1 MTTIASTSPTAL
13 TTATSPGNASAGPTA
28 VQVSQ
33 LIAQL
38 HSSQEDVANSARAL
52 LAQLVTQQPANP
64 VVQLGWGIALVLQ
77 GQPDKA
83 RVHFEKAVA
92 IDGKFGS
99 AWSGLG
105 NIHKLQGRLK
115 QAREMYEKAIAVQPD
130 LADAHFNLAQ
140 VDEAEGDYEA
150 AEKSLRRALLFNPG
164 YSEAHNNLGR
174 LLIHTGKVAQAVSHF
189 RQALGA
195 NPGLRQAR
203 DNLIM
208 SLYRLGRGTE
218 AQAEVDQ
225 LLAANPDDVHV
236 LRVQAAGL
244 AQRGH
249 MDEAEA
255 INRKLLE
262 LQPEAPDLQWNLG
275 EVMLQRDDYEGALA
289 CYREMLSK
297 RNIHPALAIGAM
309 ANVMFVQGNFS
320 GARDLYQ
327 QALGLDARHPRLLLG
342 LAKTLL
348 AIGETRQGL
357 ETLKH
362 AITVLPKAADVHSQ
376 YLLALRL
383 DPACT
388 EATHGAEAQRWLQ
401 AHAPEICSA
410 PAPRQRKEGEALRLG
425 LLVGDL
431 EKGPVHAALASLI
444 PALDPHETDLYVY
457 HAARSGNAAQALQN
471 ITPHW
476 RPVASLGD
484 ADLVQQMR
492 EDGLDVL
499 LDMVGHGPGGRLPAL
514 AQRAAPVQWG
524 WMGEATEAS
533 LAIWDGTLGNEGTDR
548 PLHAWFPWTAPADA
562 PEAGPLPLLTQ
573 GHATLGVVAPLAHIQ
588 AETLDAWA
596 QILQALPEARLLI
609 LSQTAEADETTRQR
623 IQRLMLLRD
632 VEPERVEIVPRL
644 DTTHTWQA
652 LARMD
657 AVLDSFPV
665 PMGPDAVLNCLWMG
679 LPVLA
684 LSGMQPWQ
692 QGTSGLLAQAGL
704 QDHAASDVA
713 HYVEQAI
720 NMVRDP
726 QSLTALRS
734 SLRERLRASPCMD
747 AAAFARDFSAA
758 LRPRNAA

>member
-1 MTTIASTSPTAL
+1 MKTPQPSPATAETTPEKT
-13 TTATSPGNASAGPTA
+13 PGE
-28 VQVSQ
+28 

-38 HSSQEDVANSARAL
+38 QSPDPALRQEAASALAQQAEKDPRNAL
-52 LAQLVTQQPANP
+52 LQQG
-64 VVQLGWGIALVLQ
+64 LGIAHALE
-77 GQPDKA
+77 GRWNEGRA
-83 RVHFEKAVA
+83 HFEQAVA
-92 IDGKFGS
+92 LEPRFAS
-99 AWSGLG
+99 AWSNLG

-115 QAREMYEKAIAVQPD
+115 EARRAYDKAIALQPD
-130 LADAHFNLAQ
+130 LPDAHYNLAL
-140 VDEAEGDYEA
+140 VAEAEGDLVASEA
-150 AEKSLRRALLFNPG
+150 SLRRALLFRPA
-164 YSEAHNNLGR
+164 YPEVHNNLGH
-174 LLIHTGKVAQAVSHF
+174 LMLKGGKVEQAVSHF
-189 RQALGA
+189 RQALVF
-195 NPGLRQAR
+195 NPALRPAR
-203 DNLIM
+203 NNLIL
-208 SLYRLGRGTE
+208 SLYRLARTQE
-218 AQAEVDQ
+218 AQAEVDR
-225 LLAANPDDVHV
+225 LLEQSPGDPQV
-236 LRVQAAGL
+236 LRIQAAGL
-244 AQRGH
+244 AQLGRLE
-249 MDEAEA
+249 DAEA
-255 INRKLLE
+255 INRQLLVQE
-262 LQPEAPDLQWNLG
+262 PDAPDLQWNLG
-275 EVMLQRDDYEGALA
+275 EVMLQRDDFEGAMA
-289 CYREMLSK
+289 CYRELLAR
-297 RNIHPALAIGAM
+297 RNVPTALALGAM
-309 ANVMFVQGNFS
+309 GNVMLVQGNYS
-320 GARDLYQ
+320 EARNIYQ
-327 QALGLDARHPRLLLG
+327 QALATDARHPSLLQG
-342 LAKTLL
+342 LARALL
-348 AIGETRQGL
+348 AAGETRQGL
-357 ETLKH
+357 ETLQR
-362 AITVLPKAADVHSQ
+362 AVTLLPKAADVHSQ

-388 EATHGAEAQRWLQ
+388 EAMHADEAQRWLQ
-401 AHAPEICSA
+401 AHAPEICPA
-410 PAPRQRKEGEALRLG
+410 PAPRQRKEGEALRVG

-431 EKGPVHAALASLI
+431 EKGPMHAALASLI

-533 LAIWDGTLGNEGTDR
+533 LAIWDGTLGNEGTDS

-644 DTTHTWQA
+644 DTAHFWKA

-657 AVLDSFPV
+657 VVLDSFPV
-665 PMGPDAVLNCLWMG
+665 PMEPDAVLNCLWMG

-684 LSGMQPWQ
+684 LTGTQRWQ
-692 QGTSGLLAQAGL
+692 QGTAGLLAQAGL
-704 QDHAASDVA
+704 QDHAASGVS
-713 HYVEQAI
+713 HYVELAI
-720 NMVRDP
+720 HTVRDP
-726 QSLTALRS
+726 QSLSALRS

-758 LRPRNAA
+758 LRPHNAA

>member
-1 MTTIASTSPTAL
+1 MKTPPPTPA
-13 TTATSPGNASAGPTA
+13 TAEPTPGKTPGE
-28 VQVSQ
+28 

-38 HSSQEDVANSARAL
+38 QSPDPAL
-52 LAQLVTQQPANP
+52 RQDAAAALAQQAEKDPRNSVLQQG
-64 VVQLGWGIALVLQ
+64 LGIAHALA
-77 GQPDKA
+77 GRWDEGRA
-83 RVHFEKAVA
+83 HFEQAVA
-92 IDGKFGS
+92 LEPRFAS
-99 AWSGLG
+99 AWSNLG

-115 QAREMYEKAIAVQPD
+115 EARQAYDKAIALQPD
-130 LADAHFNLAQ
+130 LPDAHYNLAL
-140 VDEAEGDYEA
+140 VAEAEGKLEA
-150 AEKSLRRALLFNPG
+150 SEASLRRALLFRPA
-164 YSEAHNNLGR
+164 YPEVHNNLGH
-174 LLIHTGKVAQAVSHF
+174 LMLKGGKVEQAVSHF
-189 RQALGA
+189 RQALVF
-195 NPGLRQAR
+195 NPALRPAR
-203 DNLIM
+203 NNLIL
-208 SLYRLGRGTE
+208 SLYRLGRTQE
-218 AQAEVDQ
+218 AQAEVDR
-225 LLAANPDDVHV
+225 LLEQNPGDPQV
-236 LRVQAAGL
+236 LRIQAAGL
-244 AQRGH
+244 AQLGRLE
-249 MDEAEA
+249 DAEA
-255 INRKLLE
+255 INRQLLVQE
-262 LQPEAPDLQWNLG
+262 PDAPDLQWNLG
-275 EVMLQRDDYEGALA
+275 EVMLQRDDYEGAMA
-289 CYREMLSK
+289 CYRDLLAR
-297 RNIHPALAIGAM
+297 RNVPTALALGAM
-309 ANVMFVQGNFS
+309 GNVMLAQGNYS
-320 GARDLYQ
+320 EARNLYQ
-327 QALGLDARHPRLLLG
+327 QALATDARHPSLLQG
-342 LAKTLL
+342 LARALL
-348 AIGETRQGL
+348 AAGETRQGL
-357 ETLKH
+357 ETLQR
-362 AITVLPKAADVHSQ
+362 AVTLLPKAADVHSQ

-401 AHAPEICSA
+401 AHAPEICPA

-548 PLHAWFPWTAPADA
+548 PLHAWFPWTAPVDA

>member
-1 MTTIASTSPTAL
+1 MQTPPPPPTSAEPT
-13 TTATSPGNASAGPTA
+13 PGKTPGE
-28 VQVSQ
+28 

-38 HSSQEDVANSARAL
+38 QSPDPALRQEAAAALAQQAEKDPRNAL
-52 LAQLVTQQPANP
+52 LQQG
-64 VVQLGWGIALVLQ
+64 LGIAHALA
-77 GQPDKA
+77 GRWDEG
-83 RVHFEKAVA
+83 RVHFEQAVA
-92 IDGKFGS
+92 LEPRFAS
-99 AWSGLG
+99 AWSNLG

-115 QAREMYEKAIAVQPD
+115 EARQAYDKAIALQPD
-130 LADAHFNLAQ
+130 LPDAHYNLAL
-140 VDEAEGDYEA
+140 VAEAEGKLEA
-150 AEKSLRRALLFNPG
+150 SEASLRRALLFRPA
-164 YSEAHNNLGR
+164 YPEVHNNLGH
-174 LLIHTGKVAQAVSHF
+174 LMLKGGKVEQAVSHF
-189 RQALGA
+189 RQALVF
-195 NPGLRQAR
+195 NPALRPAR
-203 DNLIM
+203 NNLIL
-208 SLYRLGRGTE
+208 SLYRLGRTQE
-218 AQAEVDQ
+218 AQAEVDR
-225 LLAANPDDVHV
+225 LLEQSPGDPQV
-236 LRVQAAGL
+236 LRIQAAGL
-244 AQRGH
+244 AQLGRLE
-249 MDEAEA
+249 DAEA
-255 INRKLLE
+255 INRQLLVQE
-262 LQPEAPDLQWNLG
+262 PDAPDLQWNLG
-275 EVMLQRDDYEGALA
+275 EVMLQRDDYEGAMA
-289 CYREMLSK
+289 CYRDLLAR
-297 RNIHPALAIGAM
+297 RNVPTALALGAM
-309 ANVMFVQGNFS
+309 GNVMLAQGNYS
-320 GARDLYQ
+320 EARNLYQ
-327 QALGLDARHPRLLLG
+327 QALATDARHPSLLQG
-342 LAKTLL
+342 LARALL
-348 AIGETRQGL
+348 AAGETRQGL
-357 ETLKH
+357 ETLQRAVKL
-362 AITVLPKAADVHSQ
+362 LPKAADVHSQ

-401 AHAPEICSA
+401 AHAPEICPA

-431 EKGPVHAALASLI
+431 EKGHVHAALASLI

-596 QILQALPEARLLI
+596 QILQALPETRLLI
-609 LSQTAEADETTRQR
+609 LSQTAEADDTTRQR

-632 VEPERVEIVPRL
+632 VEPERVELVPRL
-644 DTTHTWQA
+644 DTAQTWQA
-652 LARMD
+652 MARMD

>member
-1 MTTIASTSPTAL
+1 MKTPPPTPA
-13 TTATSPGNASAGPTA
+13 TAEPTPGKTPGE
-28 VQVSQ
+28 

-38 HSSQEDVANSARAL
+38 QSPDPAL
-52 LAQLVTQQPANP
+52 RQDAAAALAQQAEKDPRNSVLQQG
-64 VVQLGWGIALVLQ
+64 LGIAHALA
-77 GQPDKA
+77 GRWDEGRA
-83 RVHFEKAVA
+83 HFEQAVA
-92 IDGKFGS
+92 LEPRFAS
-99 AWSGLG
+99 AWSNLG

-115 QAREMYEKAIAVQPD
+115 EARQAYDKAIALQPD
-130 LADAHFNLAQ
+130 LPDAHYNLAL
-140 VDEAEGDYEA
+140 VAEAEGKLEA
-150 AEKSLRRALLFNPG
+150 SEASLRRALLFRPA
-164 YSEAHNNLGR
+164 YPEVHNNLGH
-174 LLIHTGKVAQAVSHF
+174 LMLKGGKVEHAVSHF
-189 RQALGA
+189 RQALVF
-195 NPGLRQAR
+195 NPALRPAR
-203 DNLIM
+203 NNLIL
-208 SLYRLGRGTE
+208 SLYRLARTQE
-218 AQAEVDQ
+218 AQAEVDR
-225 LLAANPDDVHV
+225 LLEQNPGDPQV
-236 LRVQAAGL
+236 LRIQAAGL
-244 AQRGH
+244 AQLGRLE
-249 MDEAEA
+249 DAEA
-255 INRKLLE
+255 INRQLLVQE
-262 LQPEAPDLQWNLG
+262 PDAPDLQWNLG
-275 EVMLQRDDYEGALA
+275 EVMLQRDDYEGAMA
-289 CYREMLSK
+289 CYRDLLAR
-297 RNIHPALAIGAM
+297 RNVPTALALGAM
-309 ANVMFVQGNFS
+309 GNVMLAQGNYS
-320 GARDLYQ
+320 EARNLYQ
-327 QALGLDARHPRLLLG
+327 QALATDARHPSLLQG
-342 LAKTLL
+342 LARALL
-348 AIGETRQGL
+348 AAGETRQGL
-357 ETLKH
+357 ETLQR
-362 AITVLPKAADVHSQ
+362 AVTLLPKAADVHSQ

-609 LSQTAEADETTRQR
+609 LSQAAEADETTRQR

>member
-1 MTTIASTSPTAL
+1 MQTPPPPPATAEPTL
-13 TTATSPGNASAGPTA
+13 VKTPGE
-28 VQVSQ
+28 

-38 HSSQEDVANSARAL
+38 QSPDPAL
-52 LAQLVTQQPANP
+52 RQDAAAALAQQAEKDPRNSVLQQG
-64 VVQLGWGIALVLQ
+64 LGIAHALA
-77 GQPDKA
+77 GRWDEGRA
-83 RVHFEKAVA
+83 HFEQAVA
-92 IDGKFGS
+92 LEPRFAS
-99 AWSGLG
+99 AWSNLG

-115 QAREMYEKAIAVQPD
+115 EARQAYDKAIALQPD
-130 LADAHFNLAQ
+130 LPDAHYNLAL
-140 VDEAEGDYEA
+140 VAEAEGKLEA
-150 AEKSLRRALLFNPG
+150 SEASLRRALLFRPA
-164 YSEAHNNLGR
+164 YPEVHNNLGH
-174 LLIHTGKVAQAVSHF
+174 LMLKGGKVEQAVSHF
-189 RQALGA
+189 RQALVF
-195 NPGLRQAR
+195 NPALRPAR
-203 DNLIM
+203 NNLIL
-208 SLYRLGRGTE
+208 SLYRLGRTQE
-218 AQAEVDQ
+218 AQAEVDR
-225 LLAANPDDVHV
+225 LLEQNPGDPQV
-236 LRVQAAGL
+236 LRIQAAGL
-244 AQRGH
+244 AQLGRLE
-249 MDEAEA
+249 DAEA
-255 INRKLLE
+255 INRQLLVQE
-262 LQPEAPDLQWNLG
+262 PDAPDLQWNLG
-275 EVMLQRDDYEGALA
+275 EVMLQRDDYEGAMA
-289 CYREMLSK
+289 CYRDLLAR
-297 RNIHPALAIGAM
+297 RNVPTALALGAM
-309 ANVMFVQGNFS
+309 GNVMLAQGNYS
-320 GARDLYQ
+320 EARNLYQ
-327 QALGLDARHPRLLLG
+327 QALATDARHPSLLQG
-342 LAKTLL
+342 LARALL
-348 AIGETRQGL
+348 AAGETRQGL
-357 ETLKH
+357 ETLQRAVKL
-362 AITVLPKAADVHSQ
+362 LPKAADVHSQ

-444 PALDPHETDLYVY
+444 PALDPHETALYVY

-524 WMGEATEAS
+524 LMGEATEAS